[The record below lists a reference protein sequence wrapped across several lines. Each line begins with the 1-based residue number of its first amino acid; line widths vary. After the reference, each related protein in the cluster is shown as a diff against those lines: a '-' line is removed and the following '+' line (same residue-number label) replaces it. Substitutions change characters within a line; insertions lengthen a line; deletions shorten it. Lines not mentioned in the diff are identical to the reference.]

1 MLTKSDKKFILD
13 TVSGAING
21 NNKFLIKEMTDLFT
35 ITNERID
42 NLSERLDGANKRIDG
57 TNKRIDKVLVKL
69 EDHHNT
75 INNHERRIEKI
86 EESTPF
92 TTSLR

>member
-13 TVSGAING
+13 TVSDAING

-35 ITNERID
+35 VTNERID
-42 NLSERLDGANKRIDG
+42 NLSERVDGANKKID
-57 TNKRIDKVLVKL
+57 NVLGKL
-69 EDHHNT
+69 KDHDNT
-75 INNHERRIEKI
+75 LNNHERRIEKI

-92 TTSLR
+92 TTNLR